1 MATHVDVAPVDL
13 NIFIL
18 HLMLRAFRFLLV
30 FSLAL
35 FIFIFTLYVLIS
47 VLMCMNS
54 ARIDM

>member
-13 NIFIL
+13 NIFMF
-18 HLMLRAFRFLLV
+18 HFMLRAFRFLLV